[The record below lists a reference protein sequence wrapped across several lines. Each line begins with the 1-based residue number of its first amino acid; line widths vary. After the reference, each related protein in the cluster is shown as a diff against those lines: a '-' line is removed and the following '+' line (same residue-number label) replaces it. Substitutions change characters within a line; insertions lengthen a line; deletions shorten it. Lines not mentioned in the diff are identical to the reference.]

1 MLVDSSA
8 AVQSIDAIR
17 ELRAALVVFL
27 HEARTGLV
35 DVELEVRR
43 SLQWIREQQP
53 AHWHNQIRLRENAV
67 NEAKNELH
75 RARMCTLPGGGTPSC
90 MEEKK
95 LLERAQRRLA
105 EAHEKLEVV
114 ARWSRTLAHEVLEY
128 EARAA
133 QLNNYLDATL
143 PRASSFLTKIEAHLD
158 AYVGVGKPAA
168 AGKGA
173 KVAAGAP
180 SIDEEA
186 AASKPETPAAATS
199 AAEEKVGE
207 QK

>member
-8 AVQSIDAIR
+8 SVRSIDAIR
-17 ELRAALVVFL
+17 ELRAALVVFC

-75 RARMCTLPGGGTPSC
+75 RARMRTLPGGGTPSC

-95 LLERAQRRLA
+95 LLDRAQRRLA

-133 QLNNYLDATL
+133 QLNNYLDATV
-143 PRASSFLTKIEAHLD
+143 PRATSFLSKIETHLE
-158 AYVGVGKPAA
+158 AYVGVGKATTS
-168 AGKGA
+168 GKGA
-173 KVAAGAP
+173 KVAAAAP
-180 SIDEEA
+180 PADGEAAQNPPEDSAEVTETDEEKA
-186 AASKPETPAAATS
+186 
-199 AAEEKVGE
+199 VD